1 MAKPRLDL
9 GSVDNLNLAGAK
21 EWWVRLYREPAPS
34 LSLQLV
40 KFGIAYRI
48 QIRAAGI
55 SEPKMPRRQ
64 RDRGRGKPI
73 PRNLAPGTRLV
84 RDWHGVGHV
93 VTVVDNGFEY
103 EGRHW
108 SSLTAI
114 ARAITGGK
122 WSGPRFFGL
131 PA

>member
-9 GSVDNLNLAGAK
+9 GSVNDLDLAGAK

-34 LSLQLV
+34 LSLQLL
-40 KFGIAYRI
+40 KLGIAYRL

-55 SEPKMPRRQ
+55 SEPKMPRRR
-64 RDRGRGKPI
+64 RDQGRGKPI
-73 PRNLAPGTRLV
+73 PRNLTPGTRLV

-93 VTVVDNGFEY
+93 VTVLDKGFEY
-103 EGRHW
+103 EGRRW

>member
-9 GSVDNLNLAGAK
+9 GSVDDLNLAGAK

-34 LSLQLV
+34 LSLQLL
-40 KFGIAYRI
+40 KLGIAYRI
-48 QIRAAGI
+48 QIKAEGI
-55 SEPKMPRRQ
+55 PEPKMPRRQ

-93 VTVVDNGFEY
+93 VTVVDSGFEY

-108 SSLTAI
+108 PCLLYTS
-114 ARAITGGK
+114 RCV
-122 WSGPRFFGL
+122 
-131 PA
+131 

>member
-9 GSVDNLNLAGAK
+9 DSVEGLDIAGAR

-34 LSLQLV
+34 LSVQLL
-40 KFGIAYRI
+40 KLGIAYRV
-48 QIRAAGI
+48 QVKAAGI
-55 SEPKMPRRQ
+55 SEPKMQRRERNQ
-64 RDRGRGKPI
+64 GRGRPI
-73 PRNLAPGTRLV
+73 PRDLTPGTRLV
-84 RDWHGVGHV
+84 RDWHGTGHV
-93 VTVVDNGFEY
+93 VTVLDKGFEY
-103 EGRHW
+103 DGRQW

>member
-9 GSVDNLNLAGAK
+9 GSVDDLNLTGAK

-34 LSLQLV
+34 LSLQLL
-40 KFGIAYRI
+40 KLGIAYRI
-48 QIRAAGI
+48 QIKAEGI
-55 SEPKMPRRQ
+55 PEPKMPRRVRNQ
-64 RDRGRGKPI
+64 GRGKPI

-93 VTVVDNGFEY
+93 VTVLDKGFEY

-114 ARAITGGK
+114 ARVITGGK